1 MELVREIVSSCTF
14 GWGKGIISHDDFID
28 IDRYLE
34 KIIKMECYVLENLFC
49 FIMNFLIGIT
59 KGIRRIYKK

>member
-49 FIMNFLIGIT
+49 FIMNF
-59 KGIRRIYKK
+59 